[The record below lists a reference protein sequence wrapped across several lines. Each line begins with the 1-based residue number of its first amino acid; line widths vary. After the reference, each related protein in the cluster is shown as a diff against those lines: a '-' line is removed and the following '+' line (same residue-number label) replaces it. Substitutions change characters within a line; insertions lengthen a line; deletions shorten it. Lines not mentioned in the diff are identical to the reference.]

1 MAISAAG
8 DPRIKQE
15 REIKRVANKIRHA
28 VGLDLGS
35 SATRVVICAVEDDS
49 LHFLGYGE
57 GAVHS
62 WSKGRISDQVALT
75 ESVRQA
81 MHEAEVCAG
90 VSPDA
95 VVLGL
100 GGSAAG
106 VNSRGVYEFGRKRQI
121 EASDLRYAVELAV
134 RVQLEDDRLVLQVC
148 PQDFTLDGRA
158 GFRNPVSMSCSR
170 LEANVHIVTASAQ
183 EHQALIGAV
192 HQAHLAVEETV
203 FEGVAAA
210 YASIIPE
217 DRARGAALVDI
228 GAHST
233 HIAIYDGDALL
244 HAAALPVGG
253 DHFTRDISWLLKVN
267 YEDAEHIKREYSAVT
282 GAVSDNCLI
291 ELPSPEGRA
300 SREAKR
306 AQLNEIVEARA
317 EELLFRVYDE
327 ICRVSMESKLLE
339 GVVLTGGGALL
350 TGMCDLAERILNT
363 QVRNGLAT
371 GIAGWPEELDS
382 PVWATAAGLAMYSG
396 RLKMRRRPKAA

>member
-1 MAISAAG
+1 VST
-8 DPRIKQE
+8 K
-15 REIKRVANKIRHA
+15 VRHA

-35 SATRVVICAVEDDS
+35 SATRVVICALEGDS
-49 LHFLGYGE
+49 LRFLGHGT
-57 GAVHS
+57 APVNS
-62 WSKGRISDQVALT
+62 WSKGRLTDQAALT
-75 ESVRQA
+75 ESVRLA
-81 MHEAEVCAG
+81 MQDAEVRSG

-95 VVLGL
+95 AVLGL
-100 GGSAAG
+100 GGSASG

-134 RVQLEDDRLVLQVC
+134 RVRLEDDRLVLQVC

-158 GFRNPVSMSCSR
+158 GFRNPESMPCSR

-183 EHQALIGAV
+183 EHEGLIGAV

-217 DRARGAALVDI
+217 DRSRGAALVDI

-233 HIAIYDGDALL
+233 HIAIYEGEALL
-244 HAAALPVGG
+244 HAVTLPVGG

-267 YEDAEHIKREYSAVT
+267 YEDAEHLKKEYGAVT
-282 GAVSDNCLI
+282 GVVADNSLI
-291 ELPSPEGRA
+291 ELPSPEGRG

-306 AQLNEIVEARA
+306 AQLNDILEARA
-317 EELLFRVYDE
+317 EELLLKVYEE

-350 TGMCDLAERILNT
+350 TGMCDLAERVLNT
-363 QVRNGLAT
+363 QVRNGLAS
-371 GIAGWPEELDS
+371 GISGWPEELDT
-382 PVWATAAGLAMYSG
+382 PIWATAAGLAMYSG
-396 RLKMRRRPKAA
+396 RLKMWRRRKAA